1 MRTSRQDWQNGLLA
15 ISLGVL
21 VLLALP
27 GCGPAALLIMSVA
40 GGAAAV
46 SGEPQRVYNT
56 QGADFDE
63 QRIAVLRS
71 GGHTSDDVVNLLG
84 NPQTKVFTNGSEE
97 WAYRY
102 YVPPS
107 LFRSG
112 MEKILTIRFQAG
124 KVQEVRYTI
133 SAL

>member
-1 MRTSRQDWQNGLLA
+1 MMSYF
-15 ISLGVL
+15 I
-21 VLLALP
+21 LLALP
-27 GCGPAALLIMSVA
+27 GCGPAALLIMTVA
-40 GGAAAV
+40 GGAAAM
-46 SGEPQRVYNT
+46 SGEPQRIYGI
-56 QGADFDE
+56 QGQDFDE

-71 GGHTSDDVVNLLG
+71 EAHNSDDVVNILG
-84 NPQTKVFTNGSEE
+84 HPQTKVFTIGSEE

-112 MEKILTIRFQAG
+112 IEKILTIRFQEG
-124 KVQEVRYTI
+124 KFQEVRYTI